1 MIGFLVRRWWKSNVK
16 DGVLILC
23 LIGLVVELLLL
34 FVDRERFIVNKFVFS
49 FRIDIVLNFC
59 YGWNI
64 RRLIGVRSDFFFY
77 YYFF

>member
-1 MIGFLVRRWWKSNVK
+1 MIGFLVRRWWKSIVK

-49 FRIDIVLNFC
+49 FRIDIM
-59 YGWNI
+59 
-64 RRLIGVRSDFFFY
+64 
-77 YYFF
+77 